1 MSNPRKIHNIAKV
14 IVEENEFI
22 FVTDSDGI
30 SDNHI
35 DFNLFSRETD
45 RMIVLALKGSTYVLQ
60 LRTISTLAI
69 LHELPLKFNFT
80 LLNIKLAGNVQWGLS
95 FAIAAQFPTNYTQE
109 LNAYLYQFIVSGD
122 KISQTG
128 LMGRFI
134 FENLQTC
141 YKYFISYKPYPSR
154 SFKVYHS
161 SNFTLAKMITQWSSF
176 DLFFQK
182 NIVLVGR

>member
-80 LLNIKLAGNVQWGLS
+80 LLNIKLAGNV
-95 FAIAAQFPTNYTQE
+95 
-109 LNAYLYQFIVSGD
+109 
-122 KISQTG
+122 
-128 LMGRFI
+128 
-134 FENLQTC
+134 
-141 YKYFISYKPYPSR
+141 
-154 SFKVYHS
+154 
-161 SNFTLAKMITQWSSF
+161 
-176 DLFFQK
+176 
-182 NIVLVGR
+182 